1 MAAMAKF
8 ATPFHANGFTFSS
21 KNLSDILQYHTLFKT
36 HFWWFLK
43 KRIHKLWAHV

>member
-8 ATPFHANGFTFSS
+8 ATPFYANGFTFSS
-21 KNLSDILQYHTLFKT
+21 ENLSDISQYHTLFKT

-43 KRIHKLWAHV
+43 KRIHELWAHV